1 MTSDAH
7 LSVDDM
13 PLFTRLRMTAFGE
26 AVIDIANDPAYDQWT
41 FSAKIRHALDH
52 ETAARTERRVLVA
65 EGLRH
70 PNPAACIE
78 DIHYLAGRN
87 LSRDLIARLGA
98 CRWIDQT
105 HNLVIL
111 GKSSVGKSSLAQA
124 LVNAAC
130 RRDYTAR
137 YFRLDDLANRLA
149 VYQREDAA
157 RLTFLNALHSCDV
170 LVLDDFLTTPITG
183 EIAAELLNILAA
195 REHRGYDSGD
205 QPIRPRGLVP
215 LPARRRY
222 RRIDPEPHRL
232 HRRAR
237 PTRRPQHASPHPHPH
252 PHPRHDIARARG
264 PATRSPRPHYQTRAH
279 PLPNGPAKQAG
290 RYGSRWV
297 THAPILSGVVRSPFE
312 SCAQSASVQSACPF
326 SLGWNQSPSNVASVR
341 EHEH

>member
-52 ETAARTERRVLVA
+52 ETAARTERRVLKLLKA
-65 EGLRH
+65 SGT

-111 GKSSVGKSSLAQA
+111 GKSSVGKSYLAQA

-137 YFRLDDLANRLA
+137 YFRLDDLANQLA

-195 REHRGYDSGD
+195 REHRGSTVVTS
-205 QPIRPRGLVP
+205 QF
-215 LPARRRY
+215 
-222 RRIDPEPHRL
+222 DPEDWYRSL
-232 HRRAR
+232 HDAVIAESILNRIVSTAELVQLDGPNMRRH
-237 PTRRPQHASPHPHPH
+237 THTHT
-252 PHPRHDIARARG
+252 HD
-264 PATRSPRPHYQTRAH
+264 TT
-279 PLPNGPAKQAG
+279 
-290 RYGSRWV
+290 
-297 THAPILSGVVRSPFE
+297 
-312 SCAQSASVQSACPF
+312 
-326 SLGWNQSPSNVASVR
+326 
-341 EHEH
+341 